1 MKYLEI
7 LIYISQKFSK
17 IVKLCLFMFTLYKGF
32 GCSLGVSTDSVP
44 FRSDGGS
51 ELPQVRPLPEEVAQ
65 VPLL

>member
-7 LIYISQKFSK
+7 LIYTYYISKNLKNCQ
-17 IVKLCLFMFTLYKGF
+17 IMFTLYKGF

-65 VPLL
+65 VALL